1 MIKTLAKSIRE
12 YKKDSILTPLFM
24 IGEVVL
30 EVLITYMLADLIDL
44 GVNAG
49 DMGYTVRRG
58 LLLILCAGLSLLC
71 GAMSGRYGAIAS
83 TGFARNL
90 RQDMYYNVQTFSFAN
105 IDKFSTAGLITR
117 LTTDVVNVQHAYMML
132 IRIAV
137 RSPAM
142 LLFSLIMAFRINP
155 KIATV
160 FLCATPVLAIG
171 IYLIM
176 SHAHPVF
183 ERVFHTYDRLNA
195 VVQENLRGIRVVKAF
210 VREDHEKEKFTDVSG
225 SIFSDMSKAQKT
237 VAYNMPLMQACMY
250 TCILLASWI
259 GANLIVTDVMT
270 TGQLMS
276 ILTYAAGILSS
287 LMMLSM
293 VFMMMVIS
301 RASAE
306 RIAEVLNETAAIRN
320 PQDPLYEVKDGSI
333 EFKDVSFRYGEG
345 RNCLSDINIRIE
357 AGETIGVIGGTGS
370 GKTSLVQLIPRL
382 YDAGE
387 GQVLVGGADVR
398 EYDIE
403 TLRGAVS
410 MVLQK
415 NELFSGTVAENL
427 RWGNQ
432 EATLEEMQR
441 VCRVAQA
448 DGFISALPDGYD
460 SEVEQGGANFSGGQK
475 QRLCIARAL
484 LKKPKILI
492 LDDSTS
498 AVDTKTDALIRRAF
512 AEEIPNTTK
521 IIIAQRISSVEHADK
536 IVVMNS
542 GKIES
547 MGTHEQLLADGGTYR
562 ELYETQFRKILEYE
576 AEDK

>member
-1 MIKTLAKSIRE
+1 MIRTLAKSIRE
-12 YKKDSILTPLFM
+12 YKRDSILTPLFM
-24 IGEVVL
+24 MGEVVL
-30 EVLITYMLADLIDL
+30 EVFITYMLADLIDL

-49 DMGYTVRRG
+49 DVGYTVRRG
-58 LLLILCAGLSLLC
+58 MLLILCAGLSLLC
-71 GAMSGRYGAIAS
+71 GAMSGRFGAIAS

-155 KIATV
+155 RIATV
-160 FLCATPVLAIG
+160 FLCATPILAGG

-176 SHAHPVF
+176 SRAHPVF

-210 VREDHEKEKFTDVSG
+210 VREDHEKEKFTKVSG
-225 SIFSDMSKAQKT
+225 SIFRDMSKAQKT
-237 VAYNMPLMQACMY
+237 VAFNMPLMQACMY
-250 TCILLASWI
+250 GCILAASWL
-259 GANLIVTDVMT
+259 GANMIVSDTMT

-276 ILTYAAGILSS
+276 ILTYAGGILTS

-306 RIAEVLNETAAIRN
+306 RIAEVLNEKAAIRN
-320 PQDPLYEVKDGSI
+320 PENPLYEVKDGSI

-345 RNCLSDINIRIE
+345 RNCLSDIDISIRS
-357 AGETIGVIGGTGS
+357 GETIGIIGGTGS

-382 YDAGE
+382 YDACE
-387 GQVLVGGADVR
+387 GSVLVGGADVR
-398 EYDIE
+398 EYDLE
-403 TLRGAVS
+403 TLRSAVS

-415 NELFSGTVAENL
+415 NELFSGTVAGNL
-427 RWGNQ
+427 RWGN
-432 EATLEEMQR
+432 EESTLEEMQR

-460 SEVEQGGANFSGGQK
+460 SQVEQGGANFSGGQK

-498 AVDTKTDALIRRAF
+498 AVDTATDASIRGALRS
-512 AEEIPNTTK
+512 EMPEVTK
-521 IIIAQRISSVEHADK
+521 LIIAQRISSVQDADRI
-536 IVVMNS
+536 IVMDN
-542 GKIES
+542 GRIADF
-547 MGTHEQLLADGGTYR
+547 GTHDELMGRCSIYVEVYESQQKGGDFD
-562 ELYETQFRKILEYE
+562 E
-576 AEDK
+576 

>member
-49 DMGYTVRRG
+49 DMGYTVKRG

-71 GAMSGRYGAIAS
+71 GALSGRYGAIAS

-357 AGETIGVIGGTGS
+357 SGETIGVIGGTGS

-498 AVDTKTDALIRRAF
+498 AVDTATDASIRSAF
-512 AEEIPNTTK
+512 RSEMPEVTK
-521 IIIAQRISSVEHADK
+521 LIIAQRISSVQDADRI
-536 IVVMNS
+536 IVMDN
-542 GKIES
+542 GRIADF
-547 MGTHEQLLADGGTYR
+547 GTHDELMERCSIYIEVYESQQKGGDFD
-562 ELYETQFRKILEYE
+562 E
-576 AEDK
+576 

>member
-49 DMGYTVRRG
+49 DMSYTVRRG
-58 LLLILCAGLSLLC
+58 MLLILCAGLSLLC

-83 TGFARNL
+83 TGFAKNL

-210 VREDHEKEKFTDVSG
+210 VREDHEKEKFTQVSG

-250 TCILLASWI
+250 TCILLASWL
-259 GANLIVTDVMT
+259 GANLIVSDVMT

-320 PQDPLYEVKDGSI
+320 PEEPLYEVKDGSI

-345 RNCLSDINIRIE
+345 RNCLSDINLRIQS
-357 AGETIGVIGGTGS
+357 GETIGVIGGTGS

-403 TLRGAVS
+403 TLRSAVS

-432 EATLEEMQR
+432 EATLEEMRR

-484 LKKPKILI
+484 LKKPRILI

-498 AVDTKTDALIRRAF
+498 AVDTATDASIRSAF
-512 AEEIPNTTK
+512 RSEMPEVTK
-521 IIIAQRISSVEHADK
+521 LIIAQRISSVQDADRI
-536 IVVMNS
+536 IVMDN
-542 GKIES
+542 GRIADF
-547 MGTHEQLLADGGTYR
+547 GTHDELMERCSIYIEVYESQQKGGDFD
-562 ELYETQFRKILEYE
+562 E
-576 AEDK
+576 

>member
-24 IGEVVL
+24 MGEVIL

-49 DMGYTVRRG
+49 DVGYTVRRG

-71 GAMSGRYGAIAS
+71 GAMSGKYGAIAS

-105 IDKFSTAGLITR
+105 IDKFSTAGLVTR

-137 RSPAM
+137 RSPLM
-142 LLFSLIMAFRINP
+142 LLFSLIMAFRINA

-160 FLCATPVLAIG
+160 FLCATPVLAGG

-176 SHAHPVF
+176 SNAHPVF
-183 ERVFHTYDRLNA
+183 ERVFHTYDKLNG

-210 VREDHEKEKFTDVSG
+210 VREEHEKEKFTDVSG
-225 SIFSDMSKAQKT
+225 SIFRDMSKAQKT

-250 TCILLASWI
+250 SCILIASWL

-306 RIAEVLNETAAIRN
+306 RIAEVLNEKPAICN
-320 PQDPLYEVKDGSI
+320 PENPLYEVKDGSI

-345 RNCLSDINIRIE
+345 RNCLSDINITIN

-387 GQVLVGGADVR
+387 GSVLVGGVDVR
-398 EYDIE
+398 DYDIE
-403 TLRGAVS
+403 SLRSAVS

-427 RWGNQ
+427 RWGN
-432 EATLEEMQR
+432 ENATLEEMQR

-448 DGFISALPDGYD
+448 DGFISALAEGYD

-498 AVDTKTDALIRRAF
+498 AVDTATDASIRSAF
-512 AEEIPNTTK
+512 RSEMPDVTK
-521 IIIAQRISSVEHADK
+521 LIIAQRISSVQDADRI
-536 IVVMNS
+536 IVMDN
-542 GKIES
+542 GRIADF
-547 MGTHEQLLADGGTYR
+547 GTHDELMERCSIYIEVYESQQKGGDFD
-562 ELYETQFRKILEYE
+562 E
-576 AEDK
+576 

>member
-1 MIKTLAKSIRE
+1 MIRTLAKSIRE
-12 YKKDSILTPLFM
+12 YKRDSILTPLFM
-24 IGEVVL
+24 MGEVVL
-30 EVLITYMLADLIDL
+30 EVFITYMLADLIDL

-49 DMGYTVRRG
+49 DVGYTVRRG
-58 LLLILCAGLSLLC
+58 MLLILCAGLSLLC
-71 GAMSGRYGAIAS
+71 GAMSGRFGAIAS

-155 KIATV
+155 RIATV
-160 FLCATPVLAIG
+160 FLCATPILAGG

-176 SHAHPVF
+176 SRAHPVF

-210 VREDHEKEKFTDVSG
+210 VREDHEKDKFTRVSG
-225 SIFSDMSKAQKT
+225 SIFRDMSKAQKT
-237 VAYNMPLMQACMY
+237 IAFNMPLMQACMY
-250 TCILLASWI
+250 GCILAASWL
-259 GANLIVTDVMT
+259 GANMIVSDTMT

-276 ILTYAAGILSS
+276 ILTYAGGILTS

-306 RIAEVLNETAAIRN
+306 RIAEVLNEKAAIRN
-320 PQDPLYEVKDGSI
+320 LENPLYEVKDGSI

-345 RNCLSDINIRIE
+345 RNCLSDIDISIRS
-357 AGETIGVIGGTGS
+357 GETIGIIGGTGS

-382 YDAGE
+382 YDACE
-387 GQVLVGGADVR
+387 GSVLVGGADVR

-403 TLRGAVS
+403 TLRNAVS

-415 NELFSGTVAENL
+415 NELFSGTVAGNL
-427 RWGNQ
+427 RWGNG

-460 SEVEQGGANFSGGQK
+460 SQVEQGGANFSGGQK

-498 AVDTKTDALIRRAF
+498 AVDTATDASIRAALRS
-512 AEEIPNTTK
+512 EMPEVTK
-521 IIIAQRISSVEHADK
+521 LIIAQRISSVQDADRI
-536 IVVMNS
+536 IVMDN
-542 GKIES
+542 GRIADF
-547 MGTHEQLLADGGTYR
+547 GTHDELMGRCSIYVEVYESQQKGGDFD
-562 ELYETQFRKILEYE
+562 E
-576 AEDK
+576 

>member
-49 DMGYTVRRG
+49 DMGYTVKRG

-210 VREDHEKEKFTDVSG
+210 VREDHEKEKFTRVSG

-306 RIAEVLNETAAIRN
+306 RIAEVLNEEAAIRN
-320 PQDPLYEVKDGSI
+320 PENPLYEVKDGSI

-345 RNCLSDINIRIE
+345 RNCLSDINLRIE

-498 AVDTKTDALIRRAF
+498 AVDTATDASIRSAF
-512 AEEIPNTTK
+512 RSEMPEVTK
-521 IIIAQRISSVEHADK
+521 LIIAQRISSVQDADRI
-536 IVVMNS
+536 IVMDN
-542 GKIES
+542 GRIADF
-547 MGTHEQLLADGGTYR
+547 GTHDELMERCSIYIEVYESQQKGGDFD
-562 ELYETQFRKILEYE
+562 E
-576 AEDK
+576 

>member
-345 RNCLSDINIRIE
+345 RNCLSDINLRIQS
-357 AGETIGVIGGTGS
+357 GETIGVIGGTGS

-398 EYDIE
+398 EFDIE

-448 DGFISALPDGYD
+448 DVFISALPDGYD

-498 AVDTKTDALIRRAF
+498 AVDTATDASIRSAF
-512 AEEIPNTTK
+512 RSEMPDVTK
-521 IIIAQRISSVEHADK
+521 LIIAQRISSVQDADRI
-536 IVVMNS
+536 IVMDN
-542 GKIES
+542 GRIADF
-547 MGTHEQLLADGGTYR
+547 GTHDELMERCSIYIEVYESQQKGGDFD
-562 ELYETQFRKILEYE
+562 E
-576 AEDK
+576 

>member
-49 DMGYTVRRG
+49 DMGYTVKRG

-320 PQDPLYEVKDGSI
+320 PENPLYEVKDGSI

-345 RNCLSDINIRIE
+345 RNCLSDINLRIE

-432 EATLEEMQR
+432 EATLEEMRR

-498 AVDTKTDALIRRAF
+498 AVDTATDASIRSAF
-512 AEEIPNTTK
+512 RSEMPEVTK
-521 IIIAQRISSVEHADK
+521 LIIAQRISSVQDADRI
-536 IVVMNS
+536 IVMDN
-542 GKIES
+542 GRIADF
-547 MGTHEQLLADGGTYR
+547 GTHDELMERCSIYIEVYESQQKGGDFD
-562 ELYETQFRKILEYE
+562 E
-576 AEDK
+576 

>member
-49 DMGYTVRRG
+49 DMGYTVKRG

-210 VREDHEKEKFTDVSG
+210 VREDHEKEKFTQVSG

-320 PQDPLYEVKDGSI
+320 PENPLYEVKDGSI

-345 RNCLSDINIRIE
+345 RNCLSDINLRIE

-403 TLRGAVS
+403 TLRSAVS

-432 EATLEEMQR
+432 EATLEEMRR

-498 AVDTKTDALIRRAF
+498 AVDTATDASIRSAF
-512 AEEIPNTTK
+512 RSEMPEVTK
-521 IIIAQRISSVEHADK
+521 LIIAQRISSVQDADRI
-536 IVVMNS
+536 IVMDN
-542 GKIES
+542 GRIADF
-547 MGTHEQLLADGGTYR
+547 GTHDELMERCSIYIEVYESQQKGGDFD
-562 ELYETQFRKILEYE
+562 E
-576 AEDK
+576 

>member
-12 YKKDSILTPLFM
+12 YKRDSILTPFFM
-24 IGEVVL
+24 MGEVVM
-30 EVLITYMLADLIDL
+30 EVIITYLLADLIDL
-44 GVNAG
+44 GVTAG
-49 DMGYTVRRG
+49 NLNYTVTRG
-58 LLLILCAGLSLLC
+58 LVLVGCALVSLMF
-71 GAMSGRYGAIAS
+71 GALSGRFAAVAS

-90 RQDMYYNVQTFSFAN
+90 RQDMYYNVQRFSFAN
-105 IDKFSTAGLITR
+105 IDKFSTAGLVTR

-137 RSPAM
+137 RSPLM
-142 LLFSLIMAFRINP
+142 LIFSLIMSFRINP
-155 KIATV
+155 RIAMV
-160 FLCATPVLAIG
+160 FVYAIPVLSIG

-176 SHAHPVF
+176 SNAHPIF
-183 ERVFHTYDRLNA
+183 ERVFHTYDKLNA

-210 VREDHEKEKFTDVSG
+210 VREDHEKQKFTQVSG
-225 SIFSDMSKAQKT
+225 SIFNDFSRAQKI
-237 VAYNMPLMQACMY
+237 VAFNMPLMQACMY
-250 TCILLASWI
+250 GCTLLASWL
-259 GANLIVTDVMT
+259 GANMIVSNTMT

-306 RIAEVLNETAAIRN
+306 RITEVLNEKPTITN
-320 PQDPLYEVKDGSI
+320 PENPLYEVKDGSI
-333 EFKDVSFRYGEG
+333 EFKGVSFRYGKG
-345 RNCLSDINIRIE
+345 RNCLTDIDISIKS
-357 AGETIGVIGGTGS
+357 GETVGIIGGTGS

-387 GQVLVGGADVR
+387 GQVLVGGRDVR
-398 EYDIE
+398 EYDLE
-403 TLRGAVS
+403 TLRNSVS

-427 RWGNQ
+427 RWGN
-432 EATLEEMQR
+432 EDATLEEMQR

-448 DGFISALPDGYD
+448 DSFVSAMTDGYD

-484 LKKPKILI
+484 LKKPRILI

-498 AVDTKTDALIRRAF
+498 AVDTATDASIRAALRSEMADV
-512 AEEIPNTTK
+512 TK
-521 IIIAQRISSVEHADK
+521 LIIAQRISSVQDADRI
-536 IVVMNS
+536 IVMDN
-542 GKIES
+542 GRITDF
-547 MGTHEQLLADGGTYR
+547 GTHEELMERSPIYIEVYQSQQKGGDFD
-562 ELYETQFRKILEYE
+562 E
-576 AEDK
+576 

>member
-12 YKKDSILTPLFM
+12 YKKETILTPLTM
-24 IGEVVL
+24 VGEVVM
-30 EVLITYMLADLIDL
+30 EVLITYLLADLIDL
-44 GVNAG
+44 GINAG
-49 DMGYTVRRG
+49 DMGYTLRRG
-58 LLLILCAGLSLLC
+58 GLLVCCSLVSLMF
-71 GAMSGRYGAIAS
+71 GVLSGRYAAIAS

-90 RQDMYYNVQTFSFAN
+90 RQDMYYNVQTFAFAN

-117 LTTDVVNVQHAYMML
+117 LTTDVVNVQHAFMML
-132 IRIAV
+132 IRTAV
-137 RSPAM
+137 RSPMM
-142 LLFSLIMAFRINP
+142 LIFSLIMAFRINGR
-155 KIATV
+155 IATV
-160 FLCATPVLAIG
+160 FLYAIPVLAIG

-176 SHAHPVF
+176 SHAHPIF
-183 ERVFHTYDRLNA
+183 ERVFHTYDRLNS

-210 VREDHEKEKFTDVSG
+210 VREDREKEKFTDVSG
-225 SIFSDMSKAQKT
+225 SIYRDMSRAQKI
-237 VAYNMPLMQACMY
+237 VAFNMPLMQACMY
-250 TCILLASWI
+250 GCILISSWL
-259 GANLIVTDVMT
+259 GANMIVARDMT

-276 ILTYAAGILSS
+276 VLTYAMSILSS

-293 VFMMMVIS
+293 VFMMIVIS

-306 RIAEVLNETAAIRN
+306 RITEVLKEKTAISN
-320 PQDPLYEVKDGSI
+320 PEEPLYQVKDGSI

-345 RNCLSDINIRIE
+345 RNCLSDINISIRS
-357 AGETIGVIGGTGS
+357 GETIGIIGGTGS

-387 GQVLVGGADVR
+387 GSVFVGGEDVR
-398 EYDIE
+398 AYDLD

-427 RWGNQ
+427 RWGNE

-448 DGFISALPDGYD
+448 DGFISALPEGYD

-484 LKKPKILI
+484 LKKPRILI

-498 AVDTKTDALIRRAF
+498 AVDTATDASIRSALRS
-512 AEEIPNTTK
+512 EMPEVTK
-521 IIIAQRISSVEHADK
+521 LIIAQRISSVQDADRIMVMDNGR
-536 IVVMNS
+536 IVD
-542 GKIES
+542 
-547 MGTHEQLLADGGTYR
+547 MGTHEELMERCPIYIEVYESQQKGGDFD
-562 ELYETQFRKILEYE
+562 E
-576 AEDK
+576 

>member
-49 DMGYTVRRG
+49 DMGYTVKRG

-210 VREDHEKEKFTDVSG
+210 VREDHEKEKFTQVSG

-320 PQDPLYEVKDGSI
+320 PEEPLYEVKDGSI

-498 AVDTKTDALIRRAF
+498 AVDTATDASIRSAF
-512 AEEIPNTTK
+512 RSEMPEVTK
-521 IIIAQRISSVEHADK
+521 LIIAQRISSVQDADRI
-536 IVVMNS
+536 IVMDN
-542 GKIES
+542 GRIADF
-547 MGTHEQLLADGGTYR
+547 GTHDELMERCSIYIEVYESQQKGGDFD
-562 ELYETQFRKILEYE
+562 E
-576 AEDK
+576 

>member
-12 YKKDSILTPLFM
+12 YKRDSILTPLFM

-320 PQDPLYEVKDGSI
+320 PENPLYEVKDGSI

-345 RNCLSDINIRIE
+345 RNCLSDINLRIE

-403 TLRGAVS
+403 TLRSAVS

-498 AVDTKTDALIRRAF
+498 AVDTATDASIRSAF
-512 AEEIPNTTK
+512 RSEMPEVTK
-521 IIIAQRISSVEHADK
+521 LIIAQRISSVQDADRI
-536 IVVMNS
+536 IVMDN
-542 GKIES
+542 GRIADF
-547 MGTHEQLLADGGTYR
+547 GTHDELMERCSIYIEVYESQQKGGDFD
-562 ELYETQFRKILEYE
+562 E
-576 AEDK
+576 

>member
-1 MIKTLAKSIRE
+1 MIRTLAKSIRE
-12 YKKDSILTPLFM
+12 YKRDSILTPLFM
-24 IGEVVL
+24 MGEVIL
-30 EVLITYMLADLIDL
+30 EVFITYMLADLIDL

-49 DMGYTVRRG
+49 DVGYTVRRG
-58 LLLILCAGLSLLC
+58 MLLIGCAALSLLC
-71 GAMSGRYGAIAS
+71 GALSGRFGAVAS

-137 RSPAM
+137 RSPLM

-155 KIATV
+155 RIATV
-160 FLCATPVLAIG
+160 FLCATPVLAGG

-183 ERVFHTYDRLNA
+183 ERVFHTYDKLNA

-210 VREDHEKEKFTDVSG
+210 VREDHEKEKFTNVSG
-225 SIFSDMSKAQKT
+225 SIFRDMSRAQKT
-237 VAYNMPLMQACMY
+237 IAFNMPLMQACMY
-250 TCILLASWI
+250 TCILLASWL
-259 GANLIVTDVMT
+259 GANMIVSDTMT

-276 ILTYAAGILSS
+276 ILTYAGGILTS

-306 RIAEVLNETAAIRN
+306 RIAEVLNEKTAICN
-320 PQDPLYEVKDGSI
+320 PEDPLYEVRDGSI
-333 EFKDVSFRYGEG
+333 EFKDVAFRYGEG
-345 RNCLSDINIRIE
+345 RNCLNDISLRIE
-357 AGETIGVIGGTGS
+357 SGETIGIIGGTGS

-387 GQVLVGGADVR
+387 GSVIVGGRDVR
-398 EYDIE
+398 EYDLD
-403 TLRGAVS
+403 TLRNAVS

-427 RWGNQ
+427 RWGNE
-432 EATLEEMQR
+432 EATLEEMRR

-498 AVDTKTDALIRRAF
+498 AVDTATDASIRSAF
-512 AEEIPNTTK
+512 RSEMPEVTK
-521 IIIAQRISSVEHADK
+521 LIIAQRISSVQDADRI
-536 IVVMNS
+536 IVMDN
-542 GKIES
+542 GRIADF
-547 MGTHEQLLADGGTYR
+547 GTHDELMERCSIYIEVYESQQKGGDFD
-562 ELYETQFRKILEYE
+562 E
-576 AEDK
+576 

>member
-49 DMGYTVRRG
+49 DMGYTVKRG

-320 PQDPLYEVKDGSI
+320 PENPLYEVKDGSI

-345 RNCLSDINIRIE
+345 RNCLSDINLRIE

-448 DGFISALPDGYD
+448 DGFISALPQGYD

-498 AVDTKTDALIRRAF
+498 AVDTATDASIRSAF
-512 AEEIPNTTK
+512 RSEMPEVTK
-521 IIIAQRISSVEHADK
+521 LIIAQRISSVQDADRI
-536 IVVMNS
+536 IVMDN
-542 GKIES
+542 GRIADF
-547 MGTHEQLLADGGTYR
+547 GTHDELMERCSIYIEVYESQQKGGDFD
-562 ELYETQFRKILEYE
+562 E
-576 AEDK
+576 

>member
-12 YKKDSILTPLFM
+12 YKRDSILTPLFM
-24 IGEVVL
+24 TGEVVM
-30 EVLITYMLADLIDL
+30 EVLITYLLADLIDL
-44 GVNAG
+44 GINAG
-49 DMGYTVRRG
+49 NMSYTVSRG
-58 LLLILCAGLSLLC
+58 MILIGCAVISLMF
-71 GAMSGRYGAIAS
+71 GALSGRYGAIAS

-137 RSPAM
+137 RSPMM
-142 LLFSLIMAFRINP
+142 LIFSLIMAFRINP
-155 KIATV
+155 RIATV
-160 FLCATPVLAIG
+160 FLYAIPVLAIG
-171 IYLIM
+171 LYIIM
-176 SHAHPVF
+176 SHAHPIF
-183 ERVFHTYDRLNA
+183 ERVFHTYDKLNA

-210 VREDHEKEKFTDVSG
+210 VREEHEKEKFTNVSG
-225 SIFSDMSKAQKT
+225 SIFRDMSRAQKI
-237 VAYNMPLMQACMY
+237 VAFNMPLMQACMY
-250 TCILLASWI
+250 GCILLASWL

-306 RIAEVLNETAAIRN
+306 RIAEVLNEKTAISN
-320 PQDPLYEVKDGSI
+320 PREPLYEVKDGSI
-333 EFKDVSFRYGEG
+333 EFKDVFFRYGGE
-345 RNCLSDINIRIE
+345 RNCLNDIDISIKS
-357 AGETIGVIGGTGS
+357 GETIGIIGGTGS

-382 YDAGE
+382 YDVAE
-387 GQVLVGGADVR
+387 GSVKVGGADVR

-403 TLRGAVS
+403 TLRNSVS

-415 NELFSGTVAENL
+415 NELFSGTVASNL
-427 RWGNQ
+427 RWGN
-432 EATLEEMQR
+432 ENATLEEMQR
-441 VCRVAQA
+441 ACRVAQA
-448 DGFISALPDGYD
+448 DSFISAMPEGYD

-484 LKKPKILI
+484 LKQPKILI

-498 AVDTKTDALIRRAF
+498 AVDTATDASIRAAF
-512 AEEIPNTTK
+512 RSEMPEVTK
-521 IIIAQRISSVEHADK
+521 LIIAQRISSVQDADRI
-536 IVVMNS
+536 IVMDN
-542 GKIES
+542 GRIADF
-547 MGTHEQLLADGGTYR
+547 GTHDELMERCPIYIEVYESQQKGGD
-562 ELYETQFRKILEYE
+562 F
-576 AEDK
+576 DD

>member
-49 DMGYTVRRG
+49 DMGYTVKRG

-142 LLFSLIMAFRINP
+142 LLFSLIMAFRING

-210 VREDHEKEKFTDVSG
+210 VREDHEKEKFTQVSG

-320 PQDPLYEVKDGSI
+320 PKEPLYEVKDGSI

-345 RNCLSDINIRIE
+345 RNCLSDINLRIE

-498 AVDTKTDALIRRAF
+498 AVDTATDASIRSAF
-512 AEEIPNTTK
+512 RSEMPEVTK
-521 IIIAQRISSVEHADK
+521 LIIAQRISSVQDADRI
-536 IVVMNS
+536 IVMDN
-542 GKIES
+542 GRIADF
-547 MGTHEQLLADGGTYR
+547 GTHDELMKRCSIYIEVYESQQKGGDFD
-562 ELYETQFRKILEYE
+562 E
-576 AEDK
+576 

>member
-49 DMGYTVRRG
+49 DMGYTVKRG

-320 PQDPLYEVKDGSI
+320 PENPLYEVKDGSI

-345 RNCLSDINIRIE
+345 RNCLSDINLRIE

-427 RWGNQ
+427 RWGDQ

-448 DGFISALPDGYD
+448 DGFISALPQGYD

-498 AVDTKTDALIRRAF
+498 AVDTATDASIRSAF
-512 AEEIPNTTK
+512 RSEMPEVTK
-521 IIIAQRISSVEHADK
+521 LIIAQRISSVQDADRI
-536 IVVMNS
+536 IVMDN
-542 GKIES
+542 GRIADF
-547 MGTHEQLLADGGTYR
+547 GTHDELMERCSIYIEVYESQQKGGDFD
-562 ELYETQFRKILEYE
+562 E
-576 AEDK
+576 

>member
-345 RNCLSDINIRIE
+345 RNCLSDINLRIQS
-357 AGETIGVIGGTGS
+357 GETIGVIGGTGS

-448 DGFISALPDGYD
+448 DVFISALPDGYD

-498 AVDTKTDALIRRAF
+498 AVDTATDASIRSAF
-512 AEEIPNTTK
+512 RSEMPDVTK
-521 IIIAQRISSVEHADK
+521 LIIAQRISSVQDADRI
-536 IVVMNS
+536 IVMDN
-542 GKIES
+542 GRIADF
-547 MGTHEQLLADGGTYR
+547 GTHDELMERCSIYIEVYESQQKGGDFD
-562 ELYETQFRKILEYE
+562 E
-576 AEDK
+576 

>member
-12 YKKDSILTPLFM
+12 YKRDSILTPLFM

-49 DMGYTVRRG
+49 DMGYTVKRG

-142 LLFSLIMAFRINP
+142 LLFSLIMAFRINT

-210 VREDHEKEKFTDVSG
+210 VREDHEKEKFTQVSG
-225 SIFSDMSKAQKT
+225 SIFNDMSKAQKT

-345 RNCLSDINIRIE
+345 RNCLSDINLRIQS
-357 AGETIGVIGGTGS
+357 GETIGVIGGTGS

-427 RWGNQ
+427 RWGDQ

-498 AVDTKTDALIRRAF
+498 AVDTATDASIRSAF
-512 AEEIPNTTK
+512 RSEMPEVTK
-521 IIIAQRISSVEHADK
+521 LIIAQRISSVQDADRI
-536 IVVMNS
+536 IVMDN
-542 GKIES
+542 GRIADF
-547 MGTHEQLLADGGTYR
+547 GTHDELMERCSIYIEVYESQQKGGDFD
-562 ELYETQFRKILEYE
+562 E
-576 AEDK
+576 

>member
-12 YKKDSILTPLFM
+12 YKRDSILTPLFM

-49 DMGYTVRRG
+49 DMGYTVKRG

-320 PQDPLYEVKDGSI
+320 PENPLYEVKDGSI

-448 DGFISALPDGYD
+448 DGFISALPQGYD

-498 AVDTKTDALIRRAF
+498 AVDTATDASIRSAF
-512 AEEIPNTTK
+512 RSEMPEVTK
-521 IIIAQRISSVEHADK
+521 LIIAQRISSVQDADRI
-536 IVVMNS
+536 IVMDN
-542 GKIES
+542 GRIADF
-547 MGTHEQLLADGGTYR
+547 GTHDELMERCSIYIEVYESQQKGGDFD
-562 ELYETQFRKILEYE
+562 E
-576 AEDK
+576 

>member
-12 YKKDSILTPLFM
+12 YKRDSILTPLFM

-49 DMGYTVRRG
+49 DMGYTVKRG

-142 LLFSLIMAFRINP
+142 LLFSLIMAFRING

-210 VREDHEKEKFTDVSG
+210 VREDHEKEKFTQVSG
-225 SIFSDMSKAQKT
+225 SIFNDMSKAQKT

-270 TGQLMS
+270 PGQLMS

-320 PQDPLYEVKDGSI
+320 PENPLYEVKDGSI

-427 RWGNQ
+427 RWGDQ

-498 AVDTKTDALIRRAF
+498 AVDTATDASIRSAF
-512 AEEIPNTTK
+512 RSEMPEVTK
-521 IIIAQRISSVEHADK
+521 LIIAQRISSVQDADRI
-536 IVVMNS
+536 IVMDN
-542 GKIES
+542 GRIADF
-547 MGTHEQLLADGGTYR
+547 GTHDELMERCSIYIEVYESQQKGGDFD
-562 ELYETQFRKILEYE
+562 E
-576 AEDK
+576 

>member
-71 GAMSGRYGAIAS
+71 GALSGRYGAIAS

-183 ERVFHTYDRLNA
+183 ERVFHTYDKLNA

-250 TCILLASWI
+250 TCILLASWL
-259 GANLIVTDVMT
+259 GANLIVSDVMT

-293 VFMMMVIS
+293 
-301 RASAE
+301 R
-306 RIAEVLNETAAIRN
+306 
-320 PQDPLYEVKDGSI
+320 PP
-333 EFKDVSFRYGEG
+333 
-345 RNCLSDINIRIE
+345 
-357 AGETIGVIGGTGS
+357 
-370 GKTSLVQLIPRL
+370 
-382 YDAGE
+382 
-387 GQVLVGGADVR
+387 
-398 EYDIE
+398 
-403 TLRGAVS
+403 
-410 MVLQK
+410 
-415 NELFSGTVAENL
+415 
-427 RWGNQ
+427 
-432 EATLEEMQR
+432 
-441 VCRVAQA
+441 
-448 DGFISALPDGYD
+448 
-460 SEVEQGGANFSGGQK
+460 
-475 QRLCIARAL
+475 
-484 LKKPKILI
+484 
-492 LDDSTS
+492 
-498 AVDTKTDALIRRAF
+498 
-512 AEEIPNTTK
+512 
-521 IIIAQRISSVEHADK
+521 
-536 IVVMNS
+536 
-542 GKIES
+542 
-547 MGTHEQLLADGGTYR
+547 
-562 ELYETQFRKILEYE
+562 
-576 AEDK
+576 

>member
-1 MIKTLAKSIRE
+1 MIRTLAKSIRE
-12 YKKDSILTPLFM
+12 YKRDSILTPLFM
-24 IGEVVL
+24 MGEVVL
-30 EVLITYMLADLIDL
+30 EVFITYMLADLIDL

-49 DMGYTVRRG
+49 DVGYTVRRG
-58 LLLILCAGLSLLC
+58 MLLILCAGLSLLC
-71 GAMSGRYGAIAS
+71 GAMSGRFGAIAS

-155 KIATV
+155 RIATV
-160 FLCATPVLAIG
+160 FLCATPILAGG

-176 SHAHPVF
+176 SRAHPVF

-210 VREDHEKEKFTDVSG
+210 VREDHEKEKFTKVSG
-225 SIFSDMSKAQKT
+225 SIFKDMSKAQKT
-237 VAYNMPLMQACMY
+237 IAFNMPLMQACMY
-250 TCILLASWI
+250 GCILAASWL
-259 GANLIVTDVMT
+259 GANMIVSDTMT

-276 ILTYAAGILSS
+276 ILTYAGGILTS

-306 RIAEVLNETAAIRN
+306 RIAEVLNEKAAIRN
-320 PQDPLYEVKDGSI
+320 PENPLYEVKDGSI

-345 RNCLSDINIRIE
+345 RNCLSDIDISIRS
-357 AGETIGVIGGTGS
+357 GETIGIIGGTGS

-382 YDAGE
+382 YDACE
-387 GQVLVGGADVR
+387 GSVLVGGADVR

-403 TLRGAVS
+403 TLRNAVS

-415 NELFSGTVAENL
+415 NELFSGTVAGNL
-427 RWGNQ
+427 RWGN
-432 EATLEEMQR
+432 EESTLEEMQR

-460 SEVEQGGANFSGGQK
+460 SQVEQGGANFSGGQK

-498 AVDTKTDALIRRAF
+498 AVDTATDASIRAALRS
-512 AEEIPNTTK
+512 EMPEVTK
-521 IIIAQRISSVEHADK
+521 LIIAQRISSVQDADRI
-536 IVVMNS
+536 IVMDN
-542 GKIES
+542 GRIADF
-547 MGTHEQLLADGGTYR
+547 GTHEELMERCSIYVEVYESQQKGGDFD
-562 ELYETQFRKILEYE
+562 E
-576 AEDK
+576 

>member
-1 MIKTLAKSIRE
+1 
-12 YKKDSILTPLFM
+12 
-24 IGEVVL
+24 
-30 EVLITYMLADLIDL
+30 
-44 GVNAG
+44 
-49 DMGYTVRRG
+49 
-58 LLLILCAGLSLLC
+58 
-71 GAMSGRYGAIAS
+71 
-83 TGFARNL
+83 
-90 RQDMYYNVQTFSFAN
+90 VQTFSFAN

-210 VREDHEKEKFTDVSG
+210 VREDHEKEKFTQVSG

-320 PQDPLYEVKDGSI
+320 PEEPLYEVKDGSI

-345 RNCLSDINIRIE
+345 RNCLSDINLRIE

-498 AVDTKTDALIRRAF
+498 AVDTATDASIRSAF
-512 AEEIPNTTK
+512 RSEMPEVTK
-521 IIIAQRISSVEHADK
+521 LIIAQRISSVQDADRI
-536 IVVMNS
+536 IVMDN
-542 GKIES
+542 GRIADF
-547 MGTHEQLLADGGTYR
+547 GTHDELMERCSIYIEVYESQQKGGDFD
-562 ELYETQFRKILEYE
+562 E
-576 AEDK
+576 

>member
-49 DMGYTVRRG
+49 DMGYTVKRG

-320 PQDPLYEVKDGSI
+320 PENPLYEVKDGSI

-345 RNCLSDINIRIE
+345 RNCLSDINLRIE

-403 TLRGAVS
+403 TLRSAVS

-427 RWGNQ
+427 RWGN
-432 EATLEEMQR
+432 ENATLEEMQR

-448 DGFISALPDGYD
+448 DGFISALPNGYD

-498 AVDTKTDALIRRAF
+498 AVDTATDASIRSAF
-512 AEEIPNTTK
+512 RSEMPDVTK
-521 IIIAQRISSVEHADK
+521 LIIAQRISSVQDADRI
-536 IVVMNS
+536 IVMDN
-542 GKIES
+542 GRIADF
-547 MGTHEQLLADGGTYR
+547 GTHDELMERCSIYIEVYESQQKGGDFD
-562 ELYETQFRKILEYE
+562 E
-576 AEDK
+576 

>member
-49 DMGYTVRRG
+49 DMGYTVKRG

-210 VREDHEKEKFTDVSG
+210 VREDHEKEKFTQVSG
-225 SIFSDMSKAQKT
+225 SIFNDMSKAQKT

-498 AVDTKTDALIRRAF
+498 AVDTATDASIRSAF
-512 AEEIPNTTK
+512 RSEMPEVTK
-521 IIIAQRISSVEHADK
+521 LIIAQRISSVQDADRI
-536 IVVMNS
+536 IVMDN
-542 GKIES
+542 GRIADF
-547 MGTHEQLLADGGTYR
+547 GTHDELMERCSIYIEVYESQQKGGDFD
-562 ELYETQFRKILEYE
+562 E
-576 AEDK
+576 

>member
-12 YKKDSILTPLFM
+12 YKRDSILTPLFM

-49 DMGYTVRRG
+49 DMGYTVKRG

-142 LLFSLIMAFRINP
+142 LLFSLIMAFRING

-225 SIFSDMSKAQKT
+225 SIFNDMSKAQKT

-250 TCILLASWI
+250 TCILLASWL
-259 GANLIVTDVMT
+259 GANLIVSDVMT

-320 PQDPLYEVKDGSI
+320 PENPLYEVKDGSI

-345 RNCLSDINIRIE
+345 RNCLSDINLRIQS
-357 AGETIGVIGGTGS
+357 GETIGVIGGTGS

-427 RWGNQ
+427 RWGDQ

-498 AVDTKTDALIRRAF
+498 AVDTATDASIRSAF
-512 AEEIPNTTK
+512 RSEMPEVTK
-521 IIIAQRISSVEHADK
+521 LIIAQRISSVQDADRI
-536 IVVMNS
+536 IVMDN
-542 GKIES
+542 GRIADF
-547 MGTHEQLLADGGTYR
+547 GTHDELMERCSIYIEVYESQQKGGDFD
-562 ELYETQFRKILEYE
+562 E
-576 AEDK
+576 

>member
-12 YKKDSILTPLFM
+12 YKRDSILTPLFM

-49 DMGYTVRRG
+49 DMGYTVKRG

-225 SIFSDMSKAQKT
+225 SIFNDMSKAQKT

-357 AGETIGVIGGTGS
+357 TGETIGVIGGTGS

-448 DGFISALPDGYD
+448 DGFISALPNGYD

-498 AVDTKTDALIRRAF
+498 AVDTATDASIRSAF
-512 AEEIPNTTK
+512 RSEMPEVTK
-521 IIIAQRISSVEHADK
+521 LIIAQRISSVQDADRI
-536 IVVMNS
+536 IVMDN
-542 GKIES
+542 GRIADF
-547 MGTHEQLLADGGTYR
+547 GTHDELMERCSIYIEVYESQQKGGDFD
-562 ELYETQFRKILEYE
+562 E
-576 AEDK
+576 